1 LPLNH
6 ILFKI
11 YSKIVKGPSKDTKIL
26 FAGMRKELEE
36 QTTRKIFFANYRA
49 KEETVNL
56 IG

>member
-36 QTTRKIFFANYRA
+36 QTTRKIFLQITAQKKR
-49 KEETVNL
+49 L
-56 IG
+56 SI